1 MKEKD
6 EKALGR
12 KRGDSIRATHGHKGP
27 PPSQKP
33 EVGMGTA
40 HCGGGGRL
48 GVTPEPEISSSR
60 EGEFPDDSIQ
70 GRTKSLMISPISKQR
85 GLDSLLTQLG

>member
-1 MKEKD
+1 MKRPWE
-6 EKALGR
+6 GR
-12 KRGDSIRATHGHKGP
+12 RETASEPHMDTRA

-33 EVGMGTA
+33 KIGVGTA
-40 HCGGGGRL
+40 HWGGGGRL
-48 GVTPEPEISSSR
+48 GATQSLKSAALR
-60 EGEFPDDSIQ
+60 EGEFPDDSIR

>member
-1 MKEKD
+1 MKRPWE
-6 EKALGR
+6 GR
-12 KRGDSIRATHGHKGP
+12 GEIASEPHMDTRA

-48 GVTPEPEISSSR
+48 GVTPEPEISSPR
-60 EGEFPDDSIQ
+60 EGEFPDDSIR